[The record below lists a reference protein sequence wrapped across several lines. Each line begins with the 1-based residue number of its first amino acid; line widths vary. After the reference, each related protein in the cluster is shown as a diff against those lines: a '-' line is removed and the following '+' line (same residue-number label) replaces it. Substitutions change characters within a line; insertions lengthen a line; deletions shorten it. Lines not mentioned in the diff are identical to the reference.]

1 MTTNARPMPCTR
13 PVSRP
18 AAPDGQHPALPATA
32 RGAVRDAAQG
42 AVRRALLA
50 AALSLAVA
58 GCGATLQPMGDA
70 VADPR
75 VTAETY
81 LAADGM
87 PLPMRSWL
95 PGDGQPVRRV
105 VLALHGFNDYS
116 NAFDMPGRWFA
127 RHGVATY
134 AYDQRGFGAAGQPG
148 IWATADTLVAD
159 LHGAVEALRRRHPET
174 PIHLLGESMGGAVIL
189 AALGGPPPDGY
200 RPLHGVVD
208 GAVLSAPAVWG
219 RDGMPALHRAAL
231 WIGRHTFPWLKL
243 RPPRNLG
250 IVPSDNIEMLRALG
264 RDPLVIKETR
274 TDAVAGLV
282 DLMSRAQAA
291 VPGLPPMPLMVMY
304 GRNEQV
310 IPKAPVEDMLATLPH
325 GKVAVYEDGYHMLL
339 RDLSAEQVWRDVIS
353 WLDDPA
359 VALPSGADRVPWKAE
374 TRTAAKEG
382 DAAS

>member
-1 MTTNARPMPCTR
+1 MTTNARPMPFAH
-13 PVSRP
+13 PVPRAS
-18 AAPDGQHPALPATA
+18 APDGRRPAPAGNA
-32 RGAVRDAAQG
+32 RA
-42 AVRRALLA
+42 AVRRTLLA
-50 AALSLAVA
+50 AALSLALA
-58 GCGATLQPMGDA
+58 GCAATLQPMGDA

-75 VTAETY
+75 MTAGTY
-81 LAADGM
+81 LAVDGM

-95 PGDGQPVRRV
+95 PADGQPVRHV

-134 AYDQRGFGAAGQPG
+134 AYDQRGFGAAGEPG
-148 IWATADTLVAD
+148 IWATADTLVTD
-159 LHGAVEALRRRHPET
+159 LHGAVEALRRRHPGT

-189 AALGGPPPDGY
+189 AALGGPPPDGR
-200 RPLHGVVD
+200 RPLHEVVD

-219 RDGMPALHRAAL
+219 RDSMPALHRAAL

-250 IVPSDNIEMLRALG
+250 IVPSDNVEMLRALG

-282 DLMSRAQAA
+282 DLMGRAQAA

-310 IPKAPVEDMLATLPH
+310 IPKAPIEDMLATLPH

-339 RDLSAEQVWRDVIS
+339 RDLSAEQVWRDVVS

-359 VALPSGADRVPWKAE
+359 TALPSGADRVPWKAG